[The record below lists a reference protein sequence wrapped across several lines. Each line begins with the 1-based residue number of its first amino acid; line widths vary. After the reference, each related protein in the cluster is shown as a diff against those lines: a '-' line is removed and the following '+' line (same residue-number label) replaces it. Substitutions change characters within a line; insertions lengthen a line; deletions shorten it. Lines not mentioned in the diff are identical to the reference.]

1 MIGSARDLT
10 TALGGIWRGSYG
22 MAQCPAHDDRSPS
35 LSIRDGD
42 DHKVLVKCHAGC
54 EQEDVITALQ
64 DRGFWPSRDHEPGSS
79 RTWSA
84 SPPPARQQIG
94 DRDEG
99 RIALVRRLWR
109 EAKDPRA
116 APVLAYLQHRGLP
129 PLSEDQLPVFRFH
142 PTCPFGGERV
152 PALIARFL
160 PIGHDP
166 DLEVEPTAIFRI
178 RLDRYEG
185 DRRKLALGPS
195 RGQVVK
201 LYEDISLGG
210 VGIAEGIEKGLA
222 LAASGWRPIWVTC
235 GTSTMRVF
243 PLLPCME
250 ALTVFCDRDDPGRAA
265 ALAAVARWLDAGREA
280 RILQPPPPYK
290 DWDSWFCGG
299 GQS

>member
-1 MIGSARDLT
+1 MRISLHEMAKR
-10 TALGGIWRGSYG
+10 LGGELGRNGIISCPGPGHSGKDRSLGVWLEGGGDIRVHSLAGDDWQECKDFVRERLG
-22 MAQCPAHDDRSPS
+22 RPAWQPGDAQTGKPCPARKRPP
-35 LSIRDGD
+35 DGPD
-42 DHKVLVKCHAGC
+42 EA
-54 EQEDVITALQ
+54 
-64 DRGFWPSRDHEPGSS
+64 SRL
-79 RTWSA
+79 T
-84 SPPPARQQIG
+84 
-94 DRDEG
+94 
-99 RIALVRRLWR
+99 LVRRLWR

-142 PTCPFGGERV
+142 PACPFGGERV
-152 PALIARFL
+152 PALIARFS

-166 DLEVEPTAIFRI
+166 GLEVEPTAIFRI

-210 VGIAEGIEKGLA
+210 IGIAEGIEKGLA

-243 PLLPCME
+243 PLLPWME
-250 ALTVFCDRDDPGRAA
+250 CLTVFCDRDDPGRTAA
-265 ALAAVARWLDAGREA
+265 MAAVSRWLDAGREA
-280 RILQPPPPYK
+280 RILQPPAPHK
-290 DWDSWFCGG
+290 DWDCWYVGG
-299 GQS
+299 GQT